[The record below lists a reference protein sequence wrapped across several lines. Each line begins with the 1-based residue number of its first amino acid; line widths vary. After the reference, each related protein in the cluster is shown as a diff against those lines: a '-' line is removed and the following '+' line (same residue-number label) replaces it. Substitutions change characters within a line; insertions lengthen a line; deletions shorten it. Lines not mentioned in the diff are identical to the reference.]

1 MTNLKSTMKGLMI
14 SSALRKSF
22 LHTSTAVAIALVSA
36 TTFAIQAEA
45 QTTSSILR
53 VRVIDAAGANMPD
66 MSVTITHVPT
76 GRTFDRVTNNSGVLV
91 AKGLPVGGPY
101 IVKLTD
107 ESRVMKDAPKSV
119 GDIQLKLGEAGS
131 VLLLAN
137 RGDASETTLEEIVVT
152 SQRVLTALRTGAGRD
167 FNRDTIEG
175 IASVNRDF
183 ISVLETDSKI
193 MVDPSVPRGPAVS
206 IAGANFRFNS
216 VTVDG
221 VAQNDNFGLSK
232 NASATQRSP
241 ISIDA
246 IQAINVNVAPF
257 DVTYGNF
264 LGGNIN
270 IVTKSGTNEFHGSAF
285 GFFTNDSL
293 TGDKS
298 GGRDLQIG
306 EFEEKTFGATL
317 GGPIIEDKLFFFV
330 NYEKFETTRP
340 ANALNIDDIN
350 GVTQAD
356 VNEAIRILNTEYGF
370 DPGTFA
376 ATDTDKDEKIL
387 VKLDWNIN
395 DSHRASATYQRASGD
410 VIFDDFP
417 ELAALQSNRYN
428 VNERLN
434 SFSFQLF
441 SDWTD
446 NFSTEMKLGFK
457 DVKNRQVSVDTSSP
471 TFQVNLPTGGVI
483 LAGGDQFRQANNLDN
498 KSRVFRLKADYSIG
512 DHTITGGFEQER
524 NTVFNEFLP
533 FSRGLLN
540 FSSLGNL
547 ESRNADSVLFGGP
560 NSGVDEDAQ
569 VNFALTTNSVYLQDE
584 WLATDDL
591 TFKFGVRYDWLKNND
606 EIPFNQSFTDRN
618 GFDNTE
624 NLDGKGMFLPRF
636 GFNWAANDRLTVR
649 GGVGL
654 FGGGTPLIMLSNA
667 YGANGITRTFAGFFA
682 KFFDGPDAGTPAGF
696 FTGLIDGV
704 ANNLPD
710 SNAVSDVFQGFL
722 GTHPALDVD
731 AISPDFELLSSWK
744 YNLAFDYVLDL
755 SEYGMGDDW
764 DLSLEVIYT
773 DVKIGYDIFEG
784 RREGLGQIGTAP
796 DGRPIYD
803 NTDAVLFT
811 GGVFDC
817 NPSFFNCADYIVKN
831 TNQGNSTII
840 SFDIA
845 KSFDT
850 DFGYI
855 STSLGYSYQDVNDV
869 RSYNRFIAFET
880 FAFDPQRD
888 LNNADLSTS
897 SFEVPNRITATLN
910 WEKEIWGENLT
921 KLGFVYTGRSG
932 RNFSYVFDAAS
943 GLPFGGNFLA
953 DATSTDNPGPNLFYV
968 PSGLTDSIVTGDP
981 AFLASLDETISG
993 DSCLSEHR
1001 GSIIPRNACRTGW
1014 VSRVN
1019 MRFSQ
1024 EFEVVPGHKVEF
1036 ILDIENL
1043 GNLINNSWGRL
1054 DTIFEPSNIPLANMT
1069 INESNQFDL
1078 SAPTTPVATAQNP
1091 NIARLPSVYRIQVG
1105 LRYRF

>member
-1 MTNLKSTMKGLMI
+1 MSILKSNIKGLLL
-14 SSALRKSF
+14 SSTLRKSF
-22 LHTSTAVAIALVSA
+22 LHTSTAVAIALASA

-45 QTTSSILR
+45 QTTSGILR
-53 VRVIDAAGANMPD
+53 VRVIDATGANMAGL
-66 MSVTITHVPT
+66 SVTITHAPT
-76 GRTFDRVTNNSGVLV
+76 GRTFNRSTNSSGIVV
-91 AKGLPVGGPY
+91 AKGLPIGGPY
-101 IVKLTD
+101 IVRLTD
-107 ESRVMKDAPKSV
+107 ESRIMKDAPKSI
-119 GDIQLKLGEAGS
+119 DNIQLKLGETGS
-131 VLLLAN
+131 VMLLAN
-137 RGDASETTLEEIVVT
+137 RGAGAEELTLEEIVVT
-152 SQRVLTALRTGAGRD
+152 SARVLTALRTGAGRD
-167 FNRDTIEG
+167 FNREKIEG
-175 IASVNRDF
+175 IASINRDF

-206 IAGANFRFNS
+206 IAGNNFRFNS
-216 VTVDG
+216 VTIDG

-232 NASATQRSP
+232 NASATQRTP

-246 IQAINVNVAPF
+246 IQAINVNIAPF

-270 IVTKSGTNEFHGSAF
+270 IVTKSGTNEFHGTAY
-285 GFFTNDSL
+285 GFFTDESL

-306 EFEEKTFGATL
+306 EFEEKTYGATL
-317 GGPIIEDKLFFFV
+317 GGPIIKDKLFFFV

-356 VNEAIRILNTEYGF
+356 VNRAIGIFKNKFNF

-376 ATDTDKDEKIL
+376 STDKDEDEKIL

-395 DSHRASATYQRASGD
+395 DNHRASATYQRASGD

-446 NFSTEMKLGFK
+446 NFSTEVKLGFK
-457 DVKNRQVSVDTSSP
+457 DVKNRQVSVDSSTP

-498 KSRVFRLKADYSIG
+498 KSRVFRLKGDYTLG

-533 FSRGLLN
+533 FSRGLVA
-540 FSSLGNL
+540 FSSLDNL
-547 ESRNADSVLFGGP
+547 EGIGNGGRPLIDSLLFGGS
-560 NSGVDEDAQ
+560 NSGVDEDAH
-569 VNFALTTNSVYLQDE
+569 VNFVLTTNSVYLQDE
-584 WLATDDL
+584 WLVTDDL
-591 TFKFGVRYDWLKNND
+591 TLKFGLRYDWLKNSD
-606 EIPFNQSFTDRN
+606 EIPFNQVFTDRN
-618 GFDNTE
+618 GFNNTE
-624 NLDGKGMFLPRF
+624 NLDGKDLFLPRF

-667 YGANGITRTFAGFFA
+667 YGANGLTRTFAGFFA
-682 KFFDGPDAGTPAGF
+682 PFFGPFIA
-696 FTGLIDGV
+696 GLIDDTADNLPDPEAV
-704 ANNLPD
+704 ANN
-710 SNAVSDVFQGFL
+710 FQAL
-722 GTHPALDVD
+722 LSANPAADVD

-755 SEYGMGDDW
+755 SEFGMGDDW

-773 DVKIGYDIFEG
+773 DVKNGYDIFEG
-784 RREGLGQIGTAP
+784 RREALGQIGTAP
-796 DGRPIYD
+796 DGRPIYE
-803 NTDAVLFT
+803 NTDAF
-811 GGVFDC
+811 FDAGPFNC
-817 NPSFFNCADYIVKN
+817 STFFNCGDYIVKN

-850 DFGYI
+850 DLGYF
-855 STSLGYSYQDVNDV
+855 TTTFGYSYQDVNDV

-888 LNNADLSTS
+888 LNSADLSTS

-910 WEKEIWGENLT
+910 WEKEIFGENLT

-943 GLPFGGNFLA
+943 GLAFGGNFLA

-968 PSGLTDSIVTGDP
+968 PSGLDDPIITGD
-981 AFLASLDETISG
+981 AGFLTGLDQTINN

-1014 VSRVN
+1014 VNRVN

-1024 EFEVVPGHKVEF
+1024 EFEVVPGHVVEF

-1043 GNLINNSWGRL
+1043 GNLINNNWGRL

-1069 INESNQFDL
+1069 INNANQFVL

-1091 NIARLPSVYRIQVG
+1091 NIARLPSVYRIQIG